1 MLFYFIEDNTL
12 CFKLKLGILKMNNWY
27 ILAYLTSMRNKVVKK
42 TCSITLGFI
51 VSVPMTCAVAQV
63 ARVIPAPEIDVTS
76 YILMDQNTGFLL
88 GEKNADQRVEPAS
101 ITKIMTT
108 YVAGHALREGLINLE
123 DEVSISTKAW
133 QTGGSKMF
141 IEAGKKVTVDALLD
155 GVIVISGNDASVA
168 LAEHI
173 AGTEQTFS
181 AMMNDYAKQ
190 LGMVNSNF
198 ANASGY
204 PDPETYVSARDV
216 AVLSRALIR
225 EFPALYMRFSKK
237 EYTFNNIKQPN
248 RNRLLFRDNSVDGI
262 KTGHTQSAGYCLVS
276 SAIREDVRLIAVVMG
291 SSSDGARTDSSQSLI
306 NYGYRFFESK
316 KFYRAGDK
324 ISSQTIWRGSA
335 DSVPVGVLHDVD
347 LVIPRGTESRV
358 EIKIEIDKPVL
369 APLEI
374 GQSVGTLD
382 IFLDEKLLSKVPLVS
397 LENVEEGSFFSRL
410 WDDLILFFEFLF
422 AV

>member
-1 MLFYFIEDNTL
+1 MF
-12 CFKLKLGILKMNNWY
+12 FKSRLENFKMNNW
-27 ILAYLTSMRNKVVKK
+27 
-42 TCSITLGFI
+42 CTLGFLDGFWKI
-51 VSVPMTCAVAQV
+51 SNRMLCAVVFGLILSFSITCATAQV
-63 ARVIPAPEIDVTS
+63 ARTIPAPEIDVTS

-88 GEKNADQRVEPAS
+88 SEKNADQRLEPAS
-101 ITKIMTT
+101 ITKIMTV
-108 YVAGHALREGLINLE
+108 YVAGHALREGLISLE
-123 DEVSISTKAW
+123 DEVFISTKAW
-133 QTGGSKMF
+133 RMGGSKMF

-155 GVIVISGNDASVA
+155 GVIVVSGNDASVA

-225 EFPALYMRFSKK
+225 DFPSLYSRFSKE

-248 RNRLLFRDNSVDGI
+248 RNRLLFRDSSVDGI
-262 KTGHTQSAGYCLVS
+262 KTGHTESAGYCLVS
-276 SAIREDVRLIAVVMG
+276 SAMRENVRLISVIMG
-291 SSSDGARTDSSQSLI
+291 STSDGARTDASQSLI

-316 KFYRAGDK
+316 KFHRAGEK
-324 ISSQTIWRGSA
+324 ISSQMIWRGST
-335 DSVPVGVLHDVD
+335 DSVSLGVLHDVD

-358 EIKIEIDKPVL
+358 EFKLEIDKPVL

-374 GQSVGTLD
+374 GQPLGNMSV
-382 IFLDEKLLSKVPLVS
+382 FLDDKMLSKFSLVS
-397 LENVEEGSFFSRL
+397 LENIEEGSFFSRL
-410 WDDLILFFEFLF
+410 WDSLILFFESLF

>member
-1 MLFYFIEDNTL
+1 
-12 CFKLKLGILKMNNWY
+12 
-27 ILAYLTSMRNKVVKK
+27 
-42 TCSITLGFI
+42 
-51 VSVPMTCAVAQV
+51 
-63 ARVIPAPEIDVTS
+63 
-76 YILMDQNTGFLL
+76 
-88 GEKNADQRVEPAS
+88 
-101 ITKIMTT
+101 
-108 YVAGHALREGLINLE
+108 
-123 DEVSISTKAW
+123 
-133 QTGGSKMF
+133 MF

-155 GVIVISGNDASVA
+155 GVIVVSGNDASVA

-225 EFPALYMRFSKK
+225 DFPSLYSRFSKE

-248 RNRLLFRDNSVDGI
+248 RNRLLFRDSSVDGI
-262 KTGHTQSAGYCLVS
+262 KTGHTESAGYCLVS
-276 SAIREDVRLIAVVMG
+276 SAMRENVRLISVIMG
-291 SSSDGARTDSSQSLI
+291 STSDGARTDASQSLI

-316 KFYRAGDK
+316 KFHRAGEK
-324 ISSQTIWRGSA
+324 ISSQMIWRGST
-335 DSVPVGVLHDVD
+335 DSVSLGVLHDVD

-358 EIKIEIDKPVL
+358 EFKLEIDKPVL

-374 GQSVGTLD
+374 GQPLGNMSV
-382 IFLDEKLLSKVPLVS
+382 FLDDKMLSKFSLVS
-397 LENVEEGSFFSRL
+397 LENIEEGSFFSRL
-410 WDDLILFFEFLF
+410 WDSLILFFESLF